1 LKGANAGRDATT
13 DGRHRESIVS
23 HLDPKGTVQL
33 KADDITWDGFTI
45 LGDAGAQNG
54 PGMVTSKDH
63 SGYLI
68 RDTVFQDNGVGLD
81 LGASGEETS
90 VICRNRFIA
99 NNEVKAG
106 GFGVLSER
114 GAKQVLITYN
124 RFERH
129 NGAGIFFADRTPPSR
144 TC

>member
-1 LKGANAGRDATT
+1 
-13 DGRHRESIVS
+13 
-23 HLDPKGTVQL
+23 
-33 KADDITWDGFTI
+33 
-45 LGDAGAQNG
+45 
-54 PGMVTSKDH
+54 MVTGKDH

-68 RDTVFQDNGVGLD
+68 RDTIFQDNGVGLD
-81 LGASGEETS
+81 LGASGEEPS

-99 NNEVKAG
+99 NNEVNAG
-106 GFGVLSER
+106 GYGVFSER

-129 NGAGIFFADRTPPSR
+129 NGAGGSSSPTGTPPSR